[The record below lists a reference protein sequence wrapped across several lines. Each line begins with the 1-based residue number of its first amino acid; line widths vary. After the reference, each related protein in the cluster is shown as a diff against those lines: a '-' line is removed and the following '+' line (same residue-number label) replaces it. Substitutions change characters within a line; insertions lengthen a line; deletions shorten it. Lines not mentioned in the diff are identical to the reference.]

1 MIQDCGTSGDILVY
15 NIGFERGK
23 INDLIDV
30 FPEYLNE
37 LSRIANRLKDLM
49 IPFQQKWYYTPE
61 MRGSYSI
68 KSVLPALVPELSY
81 SDLEIKEGGNA
92 SNTFLSMANATFE
105 GDVEETRRQLL
116 EYCKLDTFA
125 MVKILEKLLKV

>member
-1 MIQDCGTSGDILVY
+1 MVY

-23 INDLIDV
+23 LNDLIEV
-30 FPEYLNE
+30 FPEYSKE
-37 LSRIANRLKDLM
+37 LSGIVNRLKDLM

-68 KSVLPALVPELSY
+68 KYVLPALVPELSY
-81 SDLEIKEGGNA
+81 NDLPIKEGGTA
-92 SNTFLSMANATFE
+92 SNTFLSMVNGSFA
-105 GDVEETRRQLL
+105 GDVEETRNQLL

-125 MVKILEKLLKV
+125 MVKILEKLLHV